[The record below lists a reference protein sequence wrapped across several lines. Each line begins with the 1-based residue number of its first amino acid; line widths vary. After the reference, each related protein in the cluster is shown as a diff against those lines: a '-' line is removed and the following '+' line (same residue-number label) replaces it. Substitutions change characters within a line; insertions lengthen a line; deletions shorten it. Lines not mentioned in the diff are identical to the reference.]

1 VDLCKERDADD
12 DYRYPLSK
20 LVEMYAV
27 RAMAAAYPYDKT
39 GVIINMVSPGICNTG
54 LGKDAGAVARFMQ
67 GMIRLFL
74 ARSAE
79 EGSRTIMHAVTE
91 GQASHGKHLSG
102 CKVKDNW
109 IAPWML
115 DANGRRT
122 EKQIWTELT
131 AIMEREGKGVS
142 VGSVSAGI

>member
-1 VDLCKERDADD
+1 
-12 DYRYPLSK
+12 
-20 LVEMYAV
+20 MYAV

-142 VGSVSAGI
+142 VGSASAGI